1 MRVEATALL
10 GALLTHAMSSP
21 ALSFSAPPI
30 SRRPI
35 LASHRQEDPF
45 DRTITLASR
54 TRRPP
59 RARKLRL
66 VAKNLED
73 MISENSGIRV
83 GRVVRVEGD
92 AAAVAIT
99 CWREVRAQEH
109 FRGSMSI
116 RTSFAG
122 DTNCMAIWKPVIDAP
137 IPGWNRLLLQLR
149 RGQGQGW
156 RLPCLMWGERCP
168 RS

>member
-30 SRRPI
+30 SRGPI
-35 LASHRQEDPF
+35 LASHRRVDPF

-54 TRRPP
+54 TRRSP

-66 VAKNLED
+66 VANNLEN

-83 GRVVRVEGD
+83 GRLVRAEGD

-99 CWREVRAQEH
+99 CWREVRA
-109 FRGSMSI
+109 
-116 RTSFAG
+116 
-122 DTNCMAIWKPVIDAP
+122 
-137 IPGWNRLLLQLR
+137 
-149 RGQGQGW
+149 
-156 RLPCLMWGERCP
+156 P
-168 RS
+168 RDIFGVA